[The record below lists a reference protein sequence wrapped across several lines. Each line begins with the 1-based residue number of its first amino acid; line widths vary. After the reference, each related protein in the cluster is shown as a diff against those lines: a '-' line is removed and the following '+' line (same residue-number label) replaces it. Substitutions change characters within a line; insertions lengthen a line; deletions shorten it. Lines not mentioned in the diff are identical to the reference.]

1 MVFLIDTN
9 VIIRFL
15 TGDNEEFFEKSIN
28 IFRDL
33 ERGKIEVEL
42 LPSILAEVYFVMIK
56 VYRVNR
62 VELIKDLKKIV
73 TLKGV
78 KTDRGLLIE
87 TLNILEKRNIDFVDA
102 LICAKSKIGNYK
114 ILSFDEDL
122 KRC

>member
-62 VELIKDLKKIV
+62 VELIKDLKKI
-73 TLKGV
+73 TQIK
-78 KTDRGLLIE
+78 
-87 TLNILEKRNIDFVDA
+87 
-102 LICAKSKIGNYK
+102 C
-114 ILSFDEDL
+114 
-122 KRC
+122 